1 MQPGFPLTL
10 PPSSPSCPRT
20 WGAWG
25 CRLGG
30 PAGRPS
36 LLPWWREGRMRATV
50 QATRREHLGCFG
62 KMFVHLVEHD
72 AYLDP
77 RLSRNN
83 VRSTPTK
90 SLQHLNIRQ
99 IKNML
104 TKTKEVT
111 HTMALSASIG
121 SPPSPLGW
129 PASTLPRCRATSTR
143 SGNKAISRD
152 EMGQLICDQY

>member
-1 MQPGFPLTL
+1 
-10 PPSSPSCPRT
+10 
-20 WGAWG
+20 
-25 CRLGG
+25 
-30 PAGRPS
+30 
-36 LLPWWREGRMRATV
+36 MRATV
-50 QATRREHLGCFG
+50 QAEKREHPGCFG

-72 AYLDP
+72 ADLDP

-83 VRSTPTK
+83 VWSAPTE
-90 SLQHLNIRQ
+90 SLQHLDIRTVKC
-99 IKNML
+99 IL
-104 TKTKEVT
+104 AKTKMVT
-111 HTMALSASIG
+111 HTIALSASIG